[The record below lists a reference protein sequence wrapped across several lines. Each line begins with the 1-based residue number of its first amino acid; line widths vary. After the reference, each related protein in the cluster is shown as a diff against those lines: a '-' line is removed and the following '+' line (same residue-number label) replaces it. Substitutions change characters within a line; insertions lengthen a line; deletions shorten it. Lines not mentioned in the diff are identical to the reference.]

1 MRILAATDFSTRSH
15 RALRRAGLLAQTRG
29 AELALVHVVDDDH
42 PNDLVEIERREAEQI
57 LAEQIG
63 AMSELRDAK
72 CRPMVVAGDP
82 FDGILRTAGSIKADL
97 IVMGAHRKQLL
108 RDIFVGTTIERVI
121 RTGQYPVLMVNNEVR
136 QPYEN
141 SVAAVDMSEPSAN
154 AIKAARAMGLIGD
167 RGITLLHAFFPL
179 GKGKTSVAAT
189 DRTAIDKYV
198 AGERDRAVDD
208 LVAFLAVNGLG
219 GPEFSLRVEEGGA
232 FEVISRAVE
241 EMMPDLLIIGTHGRS
256 WLLKVLLGSVTEEA
270 LRCLDVDILAVPPV
284 RSLPQAAR
292 A

>member
-1 MRILAATDFSTRSH
+1 
-15 RALRRAGLLAQTRG
+15 
-29 AELALVHVVDDDH
+29 
-42 PNDLVEIERREAEQI
+42 
-57 LAEQIG
+57 
-63 AMSELRDAK
+63 
-72 CRPMVVAGDP
+72 
-82 FDGILRTAGSIKADL
+82 
-97 IVMGAHRKQLL
+97 MGAHRKQLL

-284 RSLPQAAR
+284 RSLPQAAK

>member
-42 PNDLVEIERREAEQI
+42 PNDLVEIERREAERI

-154 AIKAARAMGLIGD
+154 AIKAARAMGLIGE